1 VYKNLL
7 EDTYFFQNAIKF
19 FAVSQLIRAEYMS
32 FHFKQRTIEL
42 PFEKLKS
49 FLSTFVAKG
58 SEITT
63 SIQTCALRVNIDQP
77 SGHHNPIV
85 DLKDLVSALS
95 DRPGVQL
102 EFCGGGSFNWEARN
116 IKDFVQRARQNP
128 QAWSLRAQDFESI
141 EVRTR
146 TDWYAGKC
154 DSMSGNYL
162 RRPKWT
168 IRMVVSPAAS
178 EAWWNDKQELERQ
191 TVAVLVELGMR
202 KMIGNGP
209 FHSSVLPNID
219 IRLERDQ

>member
-7 EDTYFFQNAIKF
+7 EDTYFFHNAIKF

-32 FHFKQRTIEL
+32 FHFKQRTIEP
-42 PFEKLKS
+42 PFDKLKS

-63 SIQTCALRVNIDQP
+63 SIQTCTLRVNIDQP

-102 EFCGGGSFNWEARN
+102 EFCGGGSFNREARD

-141 EVRTR
+141 EDAPERT
-146 TDWYAGKC
+146 G
-154 DSMSGNYL
+154 ML
-162 RRPKWT
+162 
-168 IRMVVSPAAS
+168 AS
-178 EAWWNDKQELERQ
+178 VTA
-191 TVAVLVELGMR
+191 
-202 KMIGNGP
+202 
-209 FHSSVLPNID
+209 
-219 IRLERDQ
+219 